1 MKKLIVLL
9 LALGV
14 VSAFVAGCSGGAEE
28 DAGTAGTATA
38 GTAGA
43 EEGAGE

>member
-14 VSAFVAGCSGGAEE
+14 VSAFVAGCSGAAEE
-28 DAGTAGTATA
+28 EPA

-43 EEGAGE
+43 ATAGDAGTEE

>member
-14 VSAFVAGCSGGAEE
+14 VSAFVAGCSGDAAEE
-28 DAGTAGTATA
+28 PATTAT
-38 GTAGA
+38 TGA
-43 EEGAGE
+43 AEGEGE

>member
-14 VSAFVAGCSGGAEE
+14 VSAFVAGCSGAAEE
-28 DAGTAGTATA
+28 EPAATAT
-38 GTAGA
+38 TGA
-43 EEGAGE
+43 ADDSAE